1 VNQLSDNPYEARI
14 VQLERS
20 SRRDRT
26 IALGVLAIA
35 LVTAQASAP
44 GGSATPIVVRD
55 ATGASA
61 TLTAAGLTVRDS
73 AGTERLF
80 GGLDDEGRPSL
91 DLSDKTGELRESAY
105 LFGSDAFPTLR
116 QFDPSGKRRMELRL
130 DSSNDGELLIND
142 ANEKLRMALYRTTSG
157 DPQIGL
163 YGSDEKLRAYF
174 STDDDSP
181 YLVMRDSSQT
191 IRTYIGGYQDGA
203 IGMDIRDAAGKT
215 SWKEP

>member
-1 VNQLSDNPYEARI
+1 
-14 VQLERS
+14 
-20 SRRDRT
+20 
-26 IALGVLAIA
+26 
-35 LVTAQASAP
+35 VTAQASATSP
-44 GGSATPIVVRD
+44 TGFATPIVVKD

-73 AGTERLF
+73 GGTERFF

-105 LFGSDAFPTLR
+105 LFGNDAFPTFR
-116 QFDPSGKRRMELRL
+116 EFDPSGKRRMELRL
-130 DSSNDGELLIND
+130 DSTNDGEVLIND
-142 ANEKLRMALYRTTSG
+142 ANEKLRLALFRTTSG
-157 DPQIGL
+157 NPQIGL

-181 YLVMRDSSQT
+181 YLVMKDSSQT

-215 SWKEP
+215 SWKAP